1 MALLTHPTIRRW
13 RAALI
18 CLLASAFP
26 TAAVRAGEVARPSNE
41 YQIKAVFLFNF
52 AQFAEWPTRA
62 FPDAKA
68 PFVIGILGTDP
79 FGAYLDELVKDE
91 KVRGHPLVV
100 RRYHDLASPCDCHI
114 LYISQSEADRFPAI
128 ISGLRNNSV
137 LTISDVDGFARMGG
151 MILFA
156 RDGGKVRL
164 KINVEATRAAG
175 VVISSKILRSATI
188 VTKGMD

>member
-1 MALLTHPTIRRW
+1 MIFRRW
-13 RAALI
+13 RRVLAYAAMA
-18 CLLASAFP
+18 LACGVVASS
-26 TAAVRAGEVARPSNE
+26 TRAGEAGRPSNE
-41 YQIKAVFLFNF
+41 DQVKAVFLFNF
-52 AQFAEWPTRA
+52 AQFAEWPARA

-100 RRYHDLASPCDCHI
+100 RRYHDFGRVHDCHI
-114 LYISQSEADRFPAI
+114 LFISRSEADRFPKI
-128 ISGLRNNSV
+128 ISGLRKECV

-151 MILFA
+151 MVLFA

-164 KINVEATRAAG
+164 QINVEAARAAG
-175 VVISSKILRSATI
+175 VVISSKILRPATI
-188 VTKGMD
+188 VTTAKD